1 MTRVKCPFCKR
12 NKTHVIDSRM
22 ANRGTTIR
30 RRRNCS
36 RCKRRFTTYERP
48 EDRTIQVIKR
58 DGRRERFDRQKLR
71 EGLLLACNKRPVS
84 DRKIEN
90 IVSRIERQLYET
102 YAREASSKVIGELIL
117 DELKKADKVA
127 YVRFASVYR
136 GFSDVGQFIQEASK
150 IKKS

>member
-1 MTRVKCPFCKR
+1 MRCPFCNR
-12 NKTHVIDSRM
+12 NKTRVIDSRL

-30 RRRNCS
+30 RRRNCG
-36 RCKRRFTTYERP
+36 RCRRRFTTYERP
-48 EDRTIQVIKR
+48 EDRTIQVLKR

-90 IVSRIERQLYET
+90 IVNRIERTLYET
-102 YAREASSKVIGELIL
+102 YAREASSRVIGEMIL
-117 DELKKADKVA
+117 SELKKVDKVA
-127 YVRFASVYR
+127 YIRFASVYR
-136 GFSDVGQFIQEASK
+136 GFSDVGQFIQEASR